1 MCKVLEGRGRH
12 LQATDNLVLSE
23 YRGRGRAWEGRE
35 AGQ

>member
-12 LQATDNLVLSE
+12 VQATDNLVLSE
-23 YRGRGRAWEGRE
+23 YRRRWGAWEGGE